1 MQNLDPTVVIRAA
14 RGSDG
19 DALGRLA
26 RLDSQRPL
34 AGDVLLA
41 EQDGELVAALAG
53 ERVIADPFRHTADV
67 VALLRLRGGSAR
79 QRAAR
84 SRQPRPRAHP
94 APARRVAGAS
104 DPGAPAAVILRSRS

>member
-19 DALGRLA
+19 IALENLA

-41 EQDGELVAALAG
+41 EQDGRLVAALAG
-53 ERVIADPFRHTADV
+53 ERVIADPFRPTADLI
-67 VALLRLRGGSAR
+67 ALLNVRSGRARQERRHGARVRVPRLR
-79 QRAAR
+79 AA
-84 SRQPRPRAHP
+84 
-94 APARRVAGAS
+94 
-104 DPGAPAAVILRSRS
+104 

>member
-19 DALGRLA
+19 GALERLA

-34 AGDVLLA
+34 SGDVLLA

-53 ERVIADPFRHTADV
+53 ERVIADPFRPTADV
-67 VALLRLRGGSAR
+67 IALLRVRGDGSRHGRSNRGRLRIPR
-79 QRAAR
+79 VRAA
-84 SRQPRPRAHP
+84 
-94 APARRVAGAS
+94 
-104 DPGAPAAVILRSRS
+104 